1 MFNMSEMKT
10 HGRCWK
16 YTIIAL
22 VALFV
27 AAMIVSLSLAARK
40 VSRVVDRDYY
50 VHGLDYQREGEQLT
64 NGVRLGWR
72 LDAVYA
78 DGIMKVRATD
88 GTGQPV
94 SGGRVTLR
102 NVDRL
107 VTPQGGYNSATP
119 SFTEESPG
127 VYSASISQ
135 SQSGDVRRQV
145 MVSRGNAAVASRLVI
160 LR

>member
-1 MFNMSEMKT
+1 MSDMKK
-10 HGRCWK
+10 HGRYWK

-22 VALFV
+22 VALFA
-27 AAMIVSLSLAARK
+27 AAMIVSLSLAARR

-64 NGVRLGWR
+64 NGVLLGWR

-94 SGGRVTLR
+94 SGGRVMLR
-102 NVDRL
+102 NVDRH
-107 VTPQGGYNSATP
+107 VTPQGGYNSATL

-127 VYSASISQ
+127 VYSASVPQ
-135 SQSGDVRRQV
+135 AQSGDLQGQI
-145 MVSRGNAAVASRLVI
+145 MINKDNAAVAARLVL